1 PEETVSAVG
10 PELALSLSA
19 QQLRDALHS
28 TGVSSPDRLQ
38 STADHGRDKGRRHH
52 IRPGIGWAGHW
63 RPPVPRAVGRPL
75 DWMARRNETADA
87 EAAHDACRSAPRPRH
102 RSVVSVATRGDRVL
116 RRVLERRAL
125 APVPLS

>member
-1 PEETVSAVG
+1 MTIQASSGWQARRPQRNGLAIRL
-10 PELALSLSA
+10 ELALSLSG
-19 QQLRDALHS
+19 QPLHDALHS

-75 DWMARRNETADA
+75 DWMARRNETDA
-87 EAAHDACRSAPRPRH
+87 EAAHDA
-102 RSVVSVATRGDRVL
+102 
-116 RRVLERRAL
+116 
-125 APVPLS
+125 